1 MSNKN
6 KFIEFK
12 RFTYK
17 DFYSGQT
24 LIGTIQRARM
34 DDPEQTQILV
44 NADYGQ
50 GDLVE
55 WLDVEWRRM
64 RV

>member
-1 MSNKN
+1 MNGKHT
-6 KFIEFK
+6 IEFR
-12 RFTYK
+12 RFTYI
-17 DFYSGQT
+17 DQYSRQT

-34 DDPEQTQILV
+34 DDQEQTQILV

-50 GDLVE
+50 GELVK

-64 RV
+64 RL